1 MKKLYLLYNYQN
13 ILFSLLIL
21 NIFINCDKTSYEQQL
36 LKKKDPIG
44 FYGKTISKNNINELE
59 SIFFNPDSFLNKEVL
74 TKGIILEVCPMRGC
88 WINISDPNYPQKTL
102 RVKVVDGEIVFPLS
116 SRGKNALVQGFFDKI
131 EFSYEQAKNW
141 KIHLNEEKGISVN
154 PDSINIEAEDLIE
167 YRIIGNGI
175 QIF

>member
-13 ILFSLLIL
+13 ILFSLLVL

-59 SIFFNPDSFLNKEVL
+59 SIFSNPDSFLNKEVL

-88 WINISDPNYPQKTL
+88 WITFQ
-102 RVKVVDGEIVFPLS
+102 
-116 SRGKNALVQGFFDKI
+116 
-131 EFSYEQAKNW
+131 
-141 KIHLNEEKGISVN
+141 
-154 PDSINIEAEDLIE
+154 
-167 YRIIGNGI
+167 I
-175 QIF
+175 QTIPKEP